1 MVGFKYRHI
10 VWRYKAAKNRLQ
22 LIIWPHQNCAFGE
35 GLSSRLAG
43 VAKGPGNGRARK
55 LPAMWATWVDTVNHL
70 APAGNPPWVWKVWSP
85 GAETFFSTGPMF
97 GLKFDASNVAVTI
110 CDMVLHMGLS
120 ENGLSHIPNIFQ
132 WTILIFPIKKKK
144 HFWVSPTFRQLN
156 ISAFRFWRRL
166 RASRDLPKSL
176 GATRSSNRGPR
187 TYDQGRQGRSAED
200 LGSSENHPMIPMISM
215 ILETS
220 WG

>member
-1 MVGFKYRHI
+1 MSNMGGHSEPPRTGWKPT
-10 VWRYKAAKNRLQ
+10 L
-22 LIIWPHQNCAFGE
+22 
-35 GLSSRLAG
+35 GL
-43 VAKGPGNGRARK
+43 KGLEPRCRN
-55 LPAMWATWVDTVNHL
+55 
-70 APAGNPPWVWKVWSP
+70 
-85 GAETFFSTGPMF
+85 FFSTGPMF

-120 ENGLSHIPNIFQ
+120 ENGLSHIPIYSNG
-132 WTILIFPIKKKK
+132 LSSFPPLKKK

-200 LGSSENHPMIPMISM
+200 LGSSENHTMIPMISM
-215 ILETS
+215 ILEIS
-220 WG
+220 